1 MKQLGPNTTRGA
13 LPQGRGGTPSL
24 AEIKALR
31 LAQKATNQRVEELK
45 LRLLQLSEKHMDQVV
60 MVIRQLLAKEE
71 SK

>member
-1 MKQLGPNTTRGA
+1 MKQLGPNTRAA
-13 LPQGRGGTPSL
+13 LPQGGGKTPSL
-24 AEIKALR
+24 AELKALR

-45 LRLLQLSEKHMDQVV
+45 LRLLQISEKHMDQVV